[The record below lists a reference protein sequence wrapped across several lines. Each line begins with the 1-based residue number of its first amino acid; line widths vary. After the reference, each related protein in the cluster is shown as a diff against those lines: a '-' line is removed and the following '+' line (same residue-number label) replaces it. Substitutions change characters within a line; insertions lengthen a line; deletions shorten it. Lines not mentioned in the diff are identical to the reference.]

1 MEFPDDLKYT
11 KEHEWIRI
19 ERDQVATIGI
29 TDFAQDQLGDIVYLE
44 LPKEGEAVEKGEPF
58 GVVESVKAVS
68 DIYAAVSG
76 SVVEINNPLRENPE
90 TLNEDCYEEGWLI
103 KVKMSNPKEL
113 EDLMNGEQY
122 QAYVKEQES

>member
-11 KEHEWIRI
+11 KEHEWVRI
-19 ERDQVATIGI
+19 KGDVAMIGI
-29 TDFAQDQLGDIVYLE
+29 SDYAQEQLGDIVYLE
-44 LPKEGEAVEKGEPF
+44 LPEEGEAVEKGEPF

-76 SVVEINNPLRENPE
+76 KVLEINDPLPENPE

-103 KVKMSNPKEL
+103 KVKMSNPKEA
-113 EDLMNGEQY
+113 EDLMDSIQY
-122 QAYVKEQES
+122 QAYIKEETA